1 MNDLARLGLAEHPE
15 GTVLC
20 LRLQPRARQTAVV
33 GRVGERLKIA
43 VQAPP
48 VDGKANAE
56 LCRFLAEQAGVPR
69 SAVSILQGETG
80 RDKRVLVRGCDPA
93 TLRRGLGV

>member
-1 MNDLARLGLAEHPE
+1 MKDPAPAGLAVHAE

-33 GRVGERLKIA
+33 GMVGERLKIA

-56 LCRFLAEQAGVPR
+56 LCRFLAEKAGVPR
-69 SAVSILQGETG
+69 SAVCILQGETG

-93 TLRRGLGV
+93 TLRRHLGV